1 MNQLISSQWFASLGC
16 LFFIFFIL
24 LFSYFRDWC
33 NINKYQS
40 IECRTGNGTDW
51 CVFRISVTFHIFLSV
66 LKHKNWNPFFLGSAV
81 AYKVDQRIHRTQSKI
96 IHSPLGRKCACYTRF
111 ISKISVELR
120 RTYLVYLLL
129 MGIIFICAAIFNKI
143 QDNWNYV
150 DSLYF
155 MWISISTIG
164 YGDLE
169 PDVIQNQLW
178 FGLATTGLFVLCNSD
193 PILFSVDEQLVINF
207 AFEGTGIGI

>member
-1 MNQLISSQWFASLGC
+1 M
-16 LFFIFFIL
+16 
-24 LFSYFRDWC
+24 
-33 NINKYQS
+33 
-40 IECRTGNGTDW
+40 ECRTGDGTDW
-51 CVFRISVTFHIFLSV
+51 CVFIISVTFYIFLSV
-66 LKHKNWNPFFLGSAV
+66 IKHENSNSFFLGSAV
-81 AYKVDQRIHRTQSKI
+81 AYKVDQRIHRIQSKI
-96 IHSPLGRKCACYTRF
+96 IHSPLGRNCACYTRF

-143 QDNWNYV
+143 QDNWDYV

-178 FGLATTGLFVLCNSD
+178 PSILIWFGLATTGLFVLCNSD
-193 PILFSVDEQLVINF
+193 PILFSVDEYQLF
-207 AFEGTGIGI
+207 LSMTTAY